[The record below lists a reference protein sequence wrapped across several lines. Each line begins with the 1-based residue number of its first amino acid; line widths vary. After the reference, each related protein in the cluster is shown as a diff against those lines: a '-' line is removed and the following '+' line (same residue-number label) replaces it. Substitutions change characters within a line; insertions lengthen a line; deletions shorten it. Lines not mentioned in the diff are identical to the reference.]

1 MNSRD
6 IAREGLLQGR
16 LLVVTGGRDGIGRS
30 ISLECAREGADVAI
44 VTSGPVSNAASVV
57 EAVSA
62 MGRRAVAFRA
72 DVTRA
77 AEVEKLFG
85 EIATT
90 LGPLD
95 ILVNNAGGFAGGP
108 LETLGEDAWDK
119 VFAANT
125 KSTFLCS
132 AAACRAMEGRGGAIV
147 NVAGASAHRT
157 FPRGGA
163 YGPAK
168 AAVLALTRQMALE
181 WAPKGIR
188 VNCVSPGPIR
198 EPDTDWQSRE
208 PALAREVLRLPLS
221 RAGTS
226 REVAQAVVF
235 LASEQ
240 AGYITGHALPVDG
253 GSVHTWYLWDER

>member
-6 IAREGLLQGR
+6 AAGNGLLHGR
-16 LLVVTGGRDGIGRS
+16 LVVVTGGRDGIGRS
-30 ISLECAREGADVAI
+30 IVLECARAGADVAI
-44 VTSGPVSNAASVV
+44 VTSGPVSNAAAVV
-57 EAVSA
+57 DQASA
-62 MGRRAVAFRA
+62 FGGRAAAFQA
-72 DVTRA
+72 DVTRG
-77 AEVEKLFG
+77 AEVEALFA
-85 EIATT
+85 EIASA

-95 ILVNNAGGFAGGP
+95 ILVNNAGGFSGGP
-108 LETLGEDAWDK
+108 LETLAEDAWDR
-119 VFAANT
+119 VFALNT

-132 AAACRAMEGRGGAIV
+132 AAACRAMEGKGGAIV
-147 NVAGASAHRT
+147 NIAGASGHRT

-181 WAPKGIR
+181 WADKGIR

-198 EPDTDWQSRE
+198 EPDSDWQSRE
-208 PALAREVLRLPLS
+208 PALAREVQRLPLR

-226 REVAQAVVF
+226 REVAQAVVY

-240 AGYITGHALPVDG
+240 AAYITGHALPVDG
-253 GSVHTWYLWDER
+253 GGVHTWYLWE